1 MGCPIPGFQLRW
13 VLRAP
18 HQQLRVLPCQPTSD
32 MPDFPLTPQQLDID
46 TDQSIHEGS
55 PLYNIGCY
63 LDINGP
69 LEHAALQAAIQLAFD
84 RHDVLR
90 LAFAR
95 DAAAG
100 RVTQRVGERFDFTLP
115 LIDLA
120 DQADAVAQANRLLRE
135 RFLEPFDLRVS
146 PLCSFTL
153 IRIAENRHFILVR
166 CHHLVVDGY
175 GVHLLLRFIRE
186 SYNALLT
193 RHDPPAASP
202 SYFVYV
208 QKQQAYLE
216 SERFKADRRYWQQR
230 FAQLPPAL
238 FAPTSP
244 AGTEMRQATQH
255 LVIWTI
261 QRAHH
266 NAMKR
271 LTMDMG
277 LSPAHFLLALLGLAC
292 SRLLEQTSI
301 CIGVPVHNRIGA
313 QEKSTI
319 GMFASMLPLVVDCD
333 LDQPFATLMATLAA
347 DLRSD
352 YRHQNF
358 PVSEIHR
365 DLNLASSGR
374 TRIYDISLSVE
385 TFDEDGRLH
394 GASYTT
400 IPLHNGLVKTP
411 LMIYVRDFHQDA
423 DVDVEL
429 HFNPD
434 ALDRSDAEHLRDR
447 LALLFPQALQ
457 RPDLP
462 LEAFSLFMAGE
473 RDRILDDFG
482 RGPALLPDPV
492 LIHQRFAAQASR
504 QPEAV
509 AVVYEDQ
516 RLTFGELARR
526 MNVLARALGALGV
539 GPGVLVG
546 LHVNRGPDMIAGLL
560 GILAAGGAFVPL
572 DPTLPDGRLC
582 AILDDA
588 RPPVVLSDFAAS
600 ITRLVASGTR
610 ILGLDALD
618 TADVPDP
625 HAAAPAPAP
634 GPKDLAYLLYTSG
647 STGKPKGVLIE
658 HRSVSNLLD
667 ALEHAVYRHHADVQR
682 VGVNASLGF
691 DAAIKQIIQ
700 IAAGRTLVLLPQSVR
715 FDPAQLSGY
724 LTRHRVDVLDIT
736 PQQLMAVIASGE
748 LRPPP
753 GWPWVTLVGGEA
765 IDAAL
770 WAKLCGQREHAFYNV
785 YGPTECTVDATA
797 ARIDS
802 ASPQPHIGRPL
813 PNVQVR
819 ILDPKGRVVPIGA
832 VGELHIGGLGVARGY
847 LHQAQ
852 LTTERFIPDTLGE
865 RAGERLYKTGDLAR
879 WLDDGRIGF
888 IGRNDHQVKIRG
900 FRIEPGD
907 IENQLA
913 LHPDIRQALVTTAGD
928 APSGKRLVAY
938 FTVQE
943 GSQVPDTAAC
953 REHLSQA
960 LPDYMVPSQY
970 IHLDAFAL
978 TANGKLDRQAL
989 PAPDLA
995 ALAPDAI
1002 VAPNTPTE
1010 QALWAIWSEV
1020 LGLKAFGTRE
1030 SFFDLGGHSL
1040 QITQVASRIRDR
1052 LGLDL
1057 ALAKLFEHVHIADL
1071 AQHLEALQ
1079 NRSAPASTSLV
1090 EIPRIPRNGLL
1101 PMSYAQRRMWLIQQ
1115 FDPASAAYNIPVSL
1129 LLRGPLDT
1137 LVLQRAVE
1145 LLVQR
1150 HEMLRASLL
1159 MGEREPM
1166 TRIEPDVHVT
1176 VEQVDLAH
1184 LPADQ
1189 RRPAA
1194 RRWLS
1199 ESLELPFHLATAP
1212 LHRIALLRLDTHQH
1226 VLSWVFHHA
1235 IADTWAL
1242 IIVMRELLESC
1253 AALAQGKQPDLPP
1266 LRVQYVDYAAWQRSA
1281 PAVASRRTQ
1290 TAYWL
1295 EQLRDLQPLSLPADR
1310 APPKVP
1316 SFRGHKVS
1324 AELTPSIR
1332 AQVGQRG
1339 AAWGVTP
1346 FMLYLAVFDLLLSR
1360 ISGATDIAVGSPIAN
1375 RHHLATETLVGTL
1388 VNTLVMRAD
1397 LSGNPSF
1404 RELVARVRATALDAY
1419 AHQDMPYDELVES
1432 LASDRA
1438 GHPIGLVRVLFN
1450 LRNAPL
1456 GRFAAVDFDY
1466 EDFDFERIAAQFDL
1480 SIHVDTE
1487 FTHRIHLDYST
1498 DLYTRATAE
1507 RLLDCYLH
1515 VLDQAL
1521 ARPELPLCAFA
1532 LPTAG
1537 HMGLLRDVWNAT
1549 QVPLPPQRLV
1559 HRHVQSGLLAAP
1571 QREAVFTADARPSH
1585 SAELHTQALGVARLL
1600 RQRGIGRGQRVGL
1613 SLPRGAH
1620 LLPALLGVLHAGACY
1635 VPLDPAYPPQRL
1647 RDMAQDAD
1655 LCVILTHQSLQTLF
1669 AGCDVPLL
1677 ALDAPG
1683 FWGSL
1688 DGLPLPPDAPSD
1700 ARPDDP
1706 AYMIY
1711 TSGSTG
1717 RPKGVLVPHRAV
1729 VNFLASM
1736 AQAPGLGPS
1745 DKLLA
1750 VTTLSF
1756 DIAVLELLL
1765 PLAVGAQVVIADAD
1779 TARDPDALRALLE
1792 RSGCNVMQATPSTWR
1807 MLLDA
1812 GWNAPPGFRA
1822 LVGGEALPPDL
1833 AARLLGCCG
1842 EVWNLYGPTE
1852 TTVWSTIWKV
1862 ETPHA
1867 GVCIGRPIANTQ
1879 IWVLD
1884 VHGQCCPI
1892 GVPGEIHIGGA
1903 GVTLGYWRRPE
1914 LTAERLIADAFGQNP
1929 EARLYKTGDL
1939 GRWRHDGQLEHLG
1952 RLDHQVKLRGFRI
1965 ELGEIEAAL
1974 LALPQVADAVVST
1987 HAPSAQDVRLV
1998 AYVVTA
2004 VSQAL
2009 QVSAL
2014 REALRER
2021 LPDHMLPQHIVV
2033 LPALPRLPNGKI
2045 NRGALPPPTTD
2056 RSQARHRPRTQAA
2069 PSSAAEKAIA
2079 AVWNELLGTE
2089 QIAVTDNFFDLGGHS
2104 LLAMRAITTLEQR
2117 HGVRIQPRRMVLE
2130 TLGQLA
2136 NGMALKR

>member
-1 MGCPIPGFQLRW
+1 M
-13 VLRAP
+13 
-18 HQQLRVLPCQPTSD
+18 S
-32 MPDFPLTPQQLDID
+32 DFPLTPQQLDIYA
-46 TDQSIHEGS
+46 DQSIHEGS

-63 LDINGP
+63 LDIDGP
-69 LEHAALQAAIQLAFD
+69 LDHPTLQAAIQLAFD
-84 RHDVLR
+84 CHDVLR

-95 DAAAG
+95 HDATG
-100 RVTQRVGERFDFTLP
+100 LITQHVCERFVLTLP
-115 LIDLA
+115 LIDLS
-120 DQADAVAQANRLLRE
+120 DQADAMTQARRLLRE

-153 IRIAENRHFILVR
+153 MRIAQTRHVLLAR
-166 CHHLVVDGY
+166 CHHLVVDGH
-175 GVHLLLRFIRE
+175 GLHLLLRHIRQT
-186 SYNALLT
+186 YNGLLAGL
-193 RHDPPAASP
+193 DPPAATP
-202 SYFVYV
+202 PYV
-208 QKQQAYLE
+208 EYVHKQQSYLH
-216 SERFKADRRYWQQR
+216 SARFEADRRYWQQR
-230 FAQLPPAL
+230 FPHIPPAL
-238 FAPTSP
+238 FPLPST
-244 AGTEMRQATQH
+244 AGTETRGATQH
-255 LVIWTI
+255 QVIWTI
-261 QRAHH
+261 RRTDYD
-266 NAMKR
+266 AMHR
-271 LTMDMG
+271 LAMDLG
-277 LSPAHFLLALLGLAC
+277 ASQTHFLLALLGLAC
-292 SRLLEQTSI
+292 FRLLEQASI

-313 QEKSTI
+313 QEKATI
-319 GMFASMLPLVVDCD
+319 GMFASMLPLRINCEPV
-333 LDQPFATLMATLAA
+333 QSFASLMAAIAA
-347 DLRSD
+347 DLRND

-374 TRIYDISLSVE
+374 ARIYDLMFSLE
-385 TFDEDGRLH
+385 PFDEDGVLH
-394 GASYTT
+394 GASYAT
-400 IPLHNGLVKTP
+400 IPLHNGLAKTP
-411 LMIYVRDFHQDA
+411 LMIYVRDYHRDA

-429 HFNPD
+429 NFNPD
-434 ALDRSDAEHLRDR
+434 ALDRSDAEHIRDR

-457 RPDLP
+457 CPDLS
-462 LEAFSLFMAGE
+462 LGAFSLVMAGE
-473 RDRILDDFG
+473 DDRILDDFG
-482 RGPALLPDPV
+482 RGPVLVPNPV
-492 LIHQRFAAQASR
+492 LIHERFAALASR
-504 QPEAV
+504 QPEAL

-516 RLTFGELARR
+516 RLTFGELVRR
-526 MNVLARALGALGV
+526 MNAMAQALRTLGV

-546 LHVNRGPDMIAGLL
+546 LHASRGPDMIAGLL

-572 DPTLPDGRLC
+572 DPAQPAGRLA

-588 RPPVVLSDFAAS
+588 RPLVVLSDFAAS
-600 ITRLVASGTR
+600 ITHLVASGAR
-610 ILGLDALD
+610 ILDLDALGTSD
-618 TADVPDP
+618 APDP
-625 HAAAPAPAP
+625 DTAAPAPAP
-634 GPKDLAYLLYTSG
+634 GPQDLAYLLYTSG

-658 HRSVSNLLD
+658 HRSVGNLLD
-667 ALEHAVYRHHADVQR
+667 ALEYAVYRQHADVRR

-724 LTRHRVDVLDIT
+724 LTQHRVDVLDIT
-736 PQQLMAVIASGE
+736 PQQMKAVIAAGE

-753 GWPWVTLVGGEA
+753 AWPRVTLVGGEA
-765 IDAAL
+765 IDSAL
-770 WAKLCGQREHAFYNV
+770 WAELCGRREHAFYNV

-797 ARIDS
+797 TRIDS

-813 PNVQVR
+813 PNVQLR
-819 ILDPKGRVVPIGA
+819 ILDPMGRIVPIGA

-847 LHQAQ
+847 LHRAR
-852 LTTERFIPDTLGE
+852 LTAERFIPDPYGE
-865 RAGERLYKTGDLAR
+865 GAGERLYKTGDLAR
-879 WLDDGRIGF
+879 WLDDGRIAF

-900 FRIEPGD
+900 FRIELGD

-913 LHPDIRQALVTTAGD
+913 LHPDIRQALVTTALD
-928 APSGKRLVAY
+928 AQSDKRLVAY
-938 FTVQE
+938 FTVHE
-943 GSQVPDTAAC
+943 GSQVPDPAAC
-953 REHLSQA
+953 REHLRRA

-995 ALAPDAI
+995 TPAPGEI
-1002 VAPNTPTE
+1002 VAPSTPTE
-1010 QALWAIWSEV
+1010 HALWAIWSEV

-1040 QITQVASRIRDR
+1040 QITQVASRIRER
-1052 LGLDL
+1052 FRQEL
-1057 ALAKLFEHVHIADL
+1057 ALAKLFEHVRIADL
-1071 AQHLEALQ
+1071 AKHLEALP
-1079 NRSAPASTSLV
+1079 NGIAPASASLIA
-1090 EIPRIPRNGLL
+1090 IPRIARNGLL
-1101 PMSYAQRRMWLIQQ
+1101 PMSYSQRRMWLIQQ
-1115 FDPASAAYNIPVSL
+1115 FDPASVAYNIPVAL

-1137 LVLQRAVE
+1137 RVMQHAVD

-1150 HEMLRASLL
+1150 HEMLRAGLL
-1159 MGEREPM
+1159 MGAHEPM
-1166 TRIEPDVHVT
+1166 TRIEPDLRVT
-1176 VEQVDLAH
+1176 VEHVDLTH

-1189 RRPAA
+1189 RQPAA

-1199 ESLELPFHLATAP
+1199 EGLDLPFNLASAP
-1212 LHRIALLRLDTHQH
+1212 LHRIALLRLDTNQH

-1235 IADTWAL
+1235 IADTWAI
-1242 IIVMRELLESC
+1242 IIVMRELLQAY
-1253 AALAQGKQPDLPP
+1253 AALAQGKQPDWPP
-1266 LRVQYVDYAAWQRSA
+1266 LEVHYVDYAAWQRSA
-1281 PAVASRRTQ
+1281 AAVASRQTQ

-1295 EQLRDLQPLSLPADR
+1295 RQLRDLQPLNLPADR
-1310 APPKVP
+1310 TPPKVP
-1316 SFRGHKVS
+1316 SFRGHEVS
-1324 AELTPSIR
+1324 AELTPRIR
-1332 AQVGQRG
+1332 AQVRQLG
-1339 AAWGVTP
+1339 AAWGATP
-1346 FMLYLAVFDLLLSR
+1346 FMLYLAAFDLLLSR
-1360 ISGATDIAVGSPIAN
+1360 IAGATDIAVGSPIAN

-1388 VNTLVMRAD
+1388 VNTLVMRTD

-1404 RELVARVRATALDAY
+1404 RELVERVRTTALDAY
-1419 AHQDMPYDELVES
+1419 AHQDMPYDELVDN
-1432 LASDRA
+1432 LASDRV
-1438 GHPIGLVRVLFN
+1438 GHPTGLVRVLFN

-1456 GRFAAVDFDY
+1456 GRFAAVDFDH
-1466 EDFDFERIAAQFDL
+1466 EDFDFDRIAAQFDL

-1487 FTHRIHLDYST
+1487 FTHRVHLDYST

-1507 RLLDCYLH
+1507 RLLDSYMH

-1521 ARPELPLCAFA
+1521 VKPDLPLSAFSLA
-1532 LPTAG
+1532 APRQID
-1537 HMGLLRDVWNAT
+1537 LLRGAWNAT
-1549 QVPLPPQRLV
+1549 QVPLPPQLLV
-1559 HRHVQSGLLAAP
+1559 HRHVQGGLSAAP
-1571 QREAVFTADARPSH
+1571 RREAAFATDARPSH
-1585 SAELHTQALGVARLL
+1585 FGELHTQALGLARLL

-1620 LLPALLGVLHAGACY
+1620 MVPAMLGVLHAGACY

-1647 RDMAQDAD
+1647 RDMAADAE
-1655 LCVILTHQSLQTLF
+1655 LALILSHRPLQALF
-1669 AGCDVPLL
+1669 AGCDMPLL
-1677 ALDAPG
+1677 ELDAPG
-1683 FWGSL
+1683 FWAGL
-1688 DGLPLPPDAPSD
+1688 DGLPLPPDASND
-1700 ARPDDP
+1700 ARPEDP

-1779 TARDPDALRALLE
+1779 TARDPYALRALLE

-1807 MLLDA
+1807 LLLDA

-1822 LVGGEALPPDL
+1822 LVGGEALPLDL
-1833 AARLLGCCG
+1833 AERLLGCCG

-1852 TTVWSTIWKV
+1852 TTVWSTAWKV
-1862 ETPHA
+1862 ENPCA
-1867 GVCIGRPIANTQ
+1867 GICIGRPIANTQ
-1879 IWVLD
+1879 VWVLD
-1884 VHGQCCPI
+1884 AHGHCCPI

-1903 GVTLGYWRRPE
+1903 GVALGYWRRPE
-1914 LTAERLIADAFGQNP
+1914 LTAERLIADPFGQNP

-1998 AYVVTA
+1998 AYVVPA
-2004 VSQAL
+2004 AGQAL

-2021 LPDHMLPQHIVV
+2021 LPDHMLPQHVV
-2033 LPALPRLPNGKI
+2033 ALPTLPRLPNGKI
-2045 NRGALPPPTTD
+2045 NRGALPPPSTES
-2056 RSQARHRPRTQAA
+2056 SQARHRPRAQAA
-2069 PSSAAEKAIA
+2069 PNSPAENAIA
-2079 AVWNELLGTE
+2079 AVWAELLGTE
-2089 QIAVTDNFFDLGGHS
+2089 QIAVSDNFFDLGGHS
-2104 LLAMRAITTLEQR
+2104 LLAMRAVTTLEQR

-2136 NGMALKR
+2136 NGLELKR

>member
-1 MGCPIPGFQLRW
+1 M
-13 VLRAP
+13 
-18 HQQLRVLPCQPTSD
+18 S
-32 MPDFPLTPQQLDID
+32 DFPLTPQQLDIY
-46 TDQSIHEGS
+46 TDQSIHEGR

-63 LDINGP
+63 LDIDGP
-69 LEHAALQAAIQLAFD
+69 LDHPALQEAIQLAFD

-90 LAFAR
+90 VAFAR
-95 DAAAG
+95 HDATG
-100 RVTQRVGERFDFTLP
+100 LITQRVHGRFDYTLP
-115 LIDLA
+115 LIDLSG
-120 DQADAVAQANRLLRE
+120 QADAIAQARRLLRE

-146 PLCSFTL
+146 PLCSFAL
-153 IRIAENRHFILVR
+153 IRTAETRHFFLAR
-166 CHHLVVDGY
+166 CHHLVVDGH
-175 GVHLLLRFIRE
+175 GLHLLLRSIRE
-186 SYNALLT
+186 TYNCLLT

-202 SYFVYV
+202 SYFEYV
-208 QKQQAYLE
+208 QKQQAYLD

-230 FAQLPPAL
+230 FPQIPPAL
-238 FAPTSP
+238 FPPKSP
-244 AGTEMRQATQH
+244 AGTEMQQATQH
-255 LVIWTI
+255 PVIWTI
-261 QRAHH
+261 GRAHY

-271 LTMDMG
+271 LAMDMG
-277 LSPAHFLLALLGLAC
+277 LSQAHFLLALLGLAC
-292 SRLLEQTSI
+292 FRTLEQTSI

-313 QEKSTI
+313 QDKSTL

-333 LDQPFATLMATLAA
+333 LDQPFATLMAAIAA

-374 TRIYDISLSVE
+374 ARIYDLMFSLE
-385 TFDEDGRLH
+385 PFDADGVLH
-394 GASYTT
+394 GASYTAT
-400 IPLHNGLVKTP
+400 PLHNGLAKTP
-411 LMIYVRDFHQDA
+411 LMIYVRDYHQEA
-423 DVDVEL
+423 DVHVEL
-429 HFNPD
+429 NFNPD
-434 ALDRSDAEHLRDR
+434 ALDRSDAEHIRDR
-447 LALLFPQALQ
+447 LALLFTQALQ

-473 RDRILDDFG
+473 QDRILDDFG
-482 RGPALLPDPV
+482 RGPVLLPNPA
-492 LIHQRFAAQASR
+492 LIHERFAAHAIR
-504 QPEAV
+504 QPEAL

-526 MNVLARALGALGV
+526 VTALAQALRTLGV

-546 LHVNRGPDMIAGLL
+546 LHVSRGPDMIAGLL

-572 DPTLPDGRLC
+572 DPAQPAGRLS

-588 RPPVVLSDFAAS
+588 RPPVVLSDFAPS
-600 ITRLVASGTR
+600 MTHLVAKGTR
-610 ILGLDALD
+610 IVGFDALGATD
-618 TADVPDP
+618 APYPD
-625 HAAAPAPAP
+625 AAPSTPAPAP
-634 GPKDLAYLLYTSG
+634 HDLAYLLYTSG
-647 STGKPKGVLIE
+647 STGTPKGVLIE
-658 HRSVSNLLD
+658 HRSVSNLLQ
-667 ALEHAVYRHHADVQR
+667 ALEHAVYRHHPDVKR

-691 DAAIKQIIQ
+691 DASIKQIIQ

-724 LTRHRVDVLDIT
+724 LTQHRVDVLDIT
-736 PQQLMAVIASGE
+736 PQQMKAVIASGE

-753 GWPWVTLVGGEA
+753 GWPLVTLVGGEA
-765 IDAAL
+765 IDTAL
-770 WAKLCGQREHAFYNV
+770 WAKLCEQREHAFYNV

-813 PNVQVR
+813 LNVQVR
-819 ILDPKGRVVPIGA
+819 ILDPKGRIVPIGA

-847 LHQAQ
+847 LHQTQ
-852 LTTERFIPDTLGE
+852 LTTECFIPDPFG
-865 RAGERLYKTGDLAR
+865 RHAGEWLYKTGDLAR
-879 WLDDGRIGF
+879 WLDDGRIAF

-900 FRIEPGD
+900 FRIELGE
-907 IENQLA
+907 IESQLA
-913 LHPDIRQALVTTAGD
+913 LHPNIRQALVTTAGD
-928 APSGKRLVAY
+928 TQSDKRLVAY
-938 FTVQE
+938 FTVHE

-953 REHLSQA
+953 REHLSKA

-978 TANGKLDRQAL
+978 TANGKLDRKAL

-995 ALAPDAI
+995 TLAPGES
-1002 VAPNTPTE
+1002 VAPNTPIE

-1040 QITQVASRIRDR
+1040 QITQVASRIRER
-1052 LGLDL
+1052 LGLEL
-1057 ALAKLFEHVHIADL
+1057 ALTKLFEHVRIADL

-1079 NRSAPASTSLV
+1079 SRNAPASTNLV
-1090 EIPRIPRNGLL
+1090 EIPLIPRNGLL
-1101 PMSYAQRRMWLIQQ
+1101 PMSYSQRRMWLIQQ
-1115 FDPASAAYNIPVSL
+1115 FDPASAAYNIPVTL

-1137 LVLQRAVE
+1137 QCLQRA
-1145 LLVQR
+1145 LDSLVQR

-1166 TRIEPDVHVT
+1166 TRIEPDLRVT
-1176 VEQVDLAH
+1176 IEHVDLIH

-1189 RRPAA
+1189 RQPAA

-1199 ESLELPFHLATAP
+1199 AGLDLPFNLSSAP
-1212 LHRIALLRLDTHQH
+1212 LHRIALLRLDTNQH

-1242 IIVMRELLESC
+1242 TIVMRELFGAY
-1253 AALAQGKQPDLPP
+1253 AALTHGKQPDFPP
-1266 LRVQYVDYAAWQRSA
+1266 LGVQYVDYAAWQRSA
-1281 PAVASRRTQ
+1281 PAIASRHPQ

-1295 EQLRDLQPLSLPADR
+1295 EQLRNLEPLSLPADH
-1310 APPKVP
+1310 APPMVP
-1316 SFRGHKVS
+1316 SFRGHKVFT
-1324 AELTPSIR
+1324 ALTPNIR
-1332 AQVGQRG
+1332 AQVKQRG

-1346 FMLYLAVFDLLLSR
+1346 FMLYLAAFNLLLCR
-1360 ISGATDIAVGSPIAN
+1360 ISGATDIAIGSPIAN
-1375 RHHLATETLVGTL
+1375 RHHLATESLVGTL
-1388 VNTLVMRAD
+1388 VNTLVMRTD
-1397 LSGNPSF
+1397 LSGDPSF
-1404 RELVARVRATALDAY
+1404 RSLVERVRATALGAY
-1419 AHQDMPYDELVES
+1419 AHQDMPYDELVEK
-1432 LASDRA
+1432 LANDRA

-1466 EDFDFERIAAQFDL
+1466 EEFDFDRIAAQFDL

-1487 FTHRIHLDYST
+1487 FTHRIHLEYST

-1507 RLLDCYLH
+1507 RLLDSYMH

-1521 ARPELPLCAFA
+1521 ARPDLSLSAFSLA
-1532 LPTAG
+1532 TPR
-1537 HMGLLRDVWNAT
+1537 HMDLLRGAWNAT
-1549 QVPLPPQRLV
+1549 QVPLPPQLLV

-1571 QREAVFTADARPSH
+1571 QREAVFTADARPIH
-1585 SAELHTQALGVARLL
+1585 FAELHAQALGFARLL

-1620 LLPALLGVLHAGACY
+1620 MLPALLGVLHAGACY

-1647 RDMAQDAD
+1647 RDMAEDAE
-1655 LCVILTHQSLQTLF
+1655 LALILTHHPLQTLF
-1669 AGCDVPLL
+1669 AGCDVPMLT
-1677 ALDAPG
+1677 LDAPG
-1683 FWGSL
+1683 FWASL

-1736 AQAPGLGPS
+1736 AQAPGLGRS

-1779 TARDPDALRALLE
+1779 TARDPYALRALLE

-1807 MLLDA
+1807 LLLDA

-1833 AARLLGCCG
+1833 AERLLGCCG

-1852 TTVWSTIWKV
+1852 TTVWSTAWKV
-1862 ETPHA
+1862 ENPRA
-1867 GVCIGRPIANTQ
+1867 GICIGHPIANTQ
-1879 IWVLD
+1879 VWVLD
-1884 VHGQCCPI
+1884 AHGHCCPI

-1903 GVTLGYWRRPE
+1903 GVALGYWRRPE
-1914 LTAERLIADAFGQNP
+1914 LTAERFIADALSKGS

-1965 ELGEIEAAL
+1965 ELGDIEAAL

-1987 HAPSAQDVRLV
+1987 HAPGAEDVRLV
-1998 AYVVTA
+1998 AYVVSA
-2004 VSQAL
+2004 AGQAL

-2021 LPDHMLPQHIVV
+2021 LPDYMLPQHIVA

-2045 NRGALPPPTTD
+2045 NRGALPPPTHD
-2056 RSQARHRPRTQAA
+2056 SSQARHRPRAQAA
-2069 PSSAAEKAIA
+2069 PNSPAENAIA
-2079 AVWNELLGTE
+2079 AVWTELLGTE

-2136 NGMALKR
+2136 NGMELKR